1 MAVRLGARGNMC
13 HFTLHE
19 HIHTFRHTYYV
30 GDVFSTRGLVTVY
43 DKVKR
48 KKSEECEKERKNRE
62 RGGKGLDKKIIKPER

>member
-1 MAVRLGARGNMC
+1 MRNWASGKVIWQFDWAHGGNMC

-30 GDVFSTRGLVTVY
+30 GDVFSTHGLMAVY

-48 KKSEECEKERKNRE
+48 KKSEV
-62 RGGKGLDKKIIKPER
+62 